1 MVTGPNSAIVSI
13 KIPGNSDVK
22 RIEQLLMKVGIFC
35 KSIMHPTVPK
45 GEERLR
51 ICFHEFNTKEDVD
64 LLISKLNQF

>member
-1 MVTGPNSAIVSI
+1 MNNIKAIEELSDGWSLLPEI
-13 KIPGNSDVK
+13 KGDSV
-22 RIEQLLMKVGIFC
+22 EF
-35 KSIMHPTVPK
+35 TVPK